1 MKTIGKLFNSLYRS
15 YKKSTLW
22 FKLLLIIC
30 ILLILST
37 IYTTHRRETIKEGF
51 IQKDKFVIKE
61 GPDVFDNFY
70 VSVYDDLTF
79 DALKNKFEVGEI
91 MRAAAVNPK
100 KAIVLDI
107 GSSTGEHVN
116 ALVKKGCQAYGM
128 DSSEEMVK
136 LSKKKFPE
144 LNFKHADALTALA
157 YPSNSFTL
165 INCLYFTIYYI
176 KNKRTFFQNCYN
188 WLMPG
193 GYLALHLVNRDKFD
207 PILNVADPL
216 VMVSPQKYAKERITN
231 SVIKFNDF
239 QYKANFKLN
248 KDDNTAEFDETL
260 KDDATGK
267 VRKNK
272 HEFYMPT
279 QKEVLALAKDMGF
292 ILKGRIDMVAC
303 QYEYQ
308 YIYLLYK
315 PE

>member
-1 MKTIGKLFNSLYRS
+1 MKSVNKLFKSIYRS
-15 YKKSTLW
+15 YKKSSLW
-22 FKLLLIIC
+22 FKVLVFVA

-37 IYTTHRRETIKEGF
+37 IYNTHERETIKEGF
-51 IQKDKFVIKE
+51 IQKDKFVIKQ
-61 GPDVFDNFY
+61 GPAVYDDFY
-70 VSVYDDLTF
+70 VSIYDDLTY
-79 DALKNKFEVGEI
+79 DALKNKYEVGEI
-91 MRAAAVNPK
+91 MRATAVNPK

-107 GSSTGEHVN
+107 GSSTGEHAN
-116 ALVKKGCQAYGM
+116 LFAKKGCDVYGI
-128 DSSEEMVK
+128 DKSEAMVK
-136 LSKKKFPE
+136 RAKKKFPE
-144 LNFKHADALTALA
+144 LKFKHADALTALA

-176 KNKRTFFQNCYN
+176 KDKRTFFQNCYN

-207 PILNVADPL
+207 PVLNVADPL
-216 VMVSPQKYAKERITN
+216 MMVSAQKYAKERITK
-231 SVIKFNDF
+231 SVVKFNDF
-239 QYKANFKLN
+239 QYKAQFNLDSKNNTADFNETLT
-248 KDDNTAEFDETL
+248 DDNS
-260 KDDATGK
+260 GH

-279 QKEVLALAKDMGF
+279 QKNILSLAKDMGF